1 LPVCQE
7 KIFTKSAGCDKLIY
21 NIINL
26 IYKIMYVK
34 LEPFGYNIFGETIG
48 SIWLSLVE
56 AIMKNGILTEDED
69 RKRLSLQNIRIKSA
83 TQQFPDSLLEKYG
96 NKKNIDEIINL
107 TFNQEVMHDFDV
119 VPSFS
124 PGSQSYYARL
134 KDWEMID
141 FVVARLAEI
150 PESKKAIM
158 SFVRQ
163 EDYQRVLEKPKDDY
177 LPCITTVQFR
187 LIKINSEKGYHMN
200 TLFNARSIDAYQKAG
215 GNFAAI
221 SLLSKEVSNR
231 LVEKL
236 KTNIWPGPLDGF
248 LTDAHIY
255 QETIEEAKET
265 IRLYKHY
272 EQNIE

>member
-1 LPVCQE
+1 
-7 KIFTKSAGCDKLIY
+7 
-21 NIINL
+21 
-26 IYKIMYVK
+26 MYVK
-34 LEPFGYNIFGETIG
+34 LEPFGYNIYGETIG

-56 AIMKNGILTEDED
+56 AVVKNGISTEDED
-69 RKRLSLQNIRIKSA
+69 RKRLSLQNIRVKSA

-96 NKKNIDEIINL
+96 NKKNIQEIINL

-124 PGSQSYYARL
+124 PGSKSYYARL
-134 KDWEMID
+134 KDWEMLD

-158 SFVRQ
+158 SFIRQ
-163 EDYQRVLEKPKDDY
+163 EDYQRVMEKPKDDY

-221 SLLSKEVSNR
+221 SLLSKEVSER
-231 LVEKL
+231 LTEKL
-236 KTNIWPGPLDGF
+236 KTNVWPGPLDGF

-255 QETIEEAKET
+255 NESIEEAKET
-265 IRLYKHY
+265 IRLYKYY